1 MKVSKKQ
8 VIRYLILFFL
18 IISIN
23 FILPRLM
30 KVDPFLFLSSEGAD
44 DISGLSEK
52 QIEQYFIYY
61 GLDKPLW
68 QQYLYYLKSIF
79 TGNMGFSISKTL
91 PVSTIIFSRIPW
103 TIGIVLCSLT
113 ITILLGIS
121 FGTLS
126 AYYKDN
132 LFGRYSY
139 LFFVILSQIPPFLI
153 GFGILVMGA
162 SYIPSLPIAGG
173 ITPFLAFE
181 WNYEVT
187 MDILKHAILP
197 ILTLVIARVSHF
209 FMLMR
214 GKMIVEIEKR
224 YVFIE
229 KAKGFGDIYILC
241 RHCLK
246 NAITPLITEALL
258 SIALILQ
265 GSLIVENVF
274 EYPGI
279 GKLLK
284 EAVFARD
291 YPLLQGIFLFMVGIT
306 LGVSFISEIIKEN
319 EKMQVHV

>member
-1 MKVSKKQ
+1 MRISKKQ
-8 VIRYLILFFL
+8 VIRYLILFL
-18 IISIN
+18 IVISIN

-30 KVDPFLFLSSEGAD
+30 KADPFLFLSSEGTD
-44 DISGLSEK
+44 DISGFSEK
-52 QIEQYFIYY
+52 QIEQYYIYY

-79 TGNMGFSISKTL
+79 TGNLGFSISKTL
-91 PVSTIIFSRIPW
+91 PVSTIIFSRITW
-103 TIGIVLCSLT
+103 TISIVLCSLFF
-113 ITILLGIS
+113 TILLGIF
-121 FGTLS
+121 FGMIS

-132 LFGRYSY
+132 LFGKYSY
-139 LFFVILSQIPPFLI
+139 LFFVTLSQIPPFLI
-153 GFGILVMGA
+153 GFGILVVGA
-162 SYIPSLPIAGG
+162 FYIPSLPIAGG
-173 ITPFLAFE
+173 MTPFLEFK
-181 WNYEVT
+181 WNYEVII
-187 MDILKHAILP
+187 DILKHAILP
-197 ILTLVIARVSHF
+197 ILTLVIVRFPHF

-214 GKMIVEIEKR
+214 GKMIAEIEKR

-229 KAKGFGDIYILC
+229 KAKGFSDIYILC
-241 RHCLK
+241 KHCLK
-246 NAITPLITEALL
+246 NAITPLITEVLL

-291 YPLLQGIFLFMVGIT
+291 YPLLQGIFLFMVCIT

-319 EKMQVHV
+319 EKV